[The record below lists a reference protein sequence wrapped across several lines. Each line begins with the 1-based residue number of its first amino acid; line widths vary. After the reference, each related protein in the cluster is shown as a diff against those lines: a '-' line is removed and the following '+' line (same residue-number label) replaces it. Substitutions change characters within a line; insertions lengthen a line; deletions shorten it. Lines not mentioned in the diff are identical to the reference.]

1 VPTILVADDNS
12 NIQKMVSLVFKEK
25 GIRVVAVGNGEAA
38 CRKVPEVQP
47 DVVLADVF
55 MPVRNGYEVCEFVK
69 QDPQFAETPVI
80 LLVGA
85 FDPLDEKEAQ
95 RVGANGV
102 LKKPFVPPEP
112 LIAMVSSL
120 LKLEPPVEEP
130 QPAPAPEDSLTPEN
144 PVESGPTARQLAIA
158 KAQAEY
164 AETDETVTTFAAPVA
179 IPSAKSGETGEEE
192 DDTEPASEWARRRA
206 TVDYKIDS
214 ADSAKM
220 VEKLAAENAVEEPE
234 VLASNKHLPFGGAN
248 LPELPEEPAQRP
260 AATWPDFAV
269 PETAEPVAEQAEQV
283 IAAEETAV
291 PVASENY
298 APSSWDSHSP
308 SEPEPWRATPRYE
321 TVIPSQAESPAESAP
336 HADEPVREAAPA
348 PWSVPVEP
356 EIPRTKQQSVP
367 STESSEPDV
376 VASFSEEQHVWQE
389 AADEAPEPTPA
400 VPQASQQSANSE
412 AESALGENFAEP
424 EAPAETHA
432 QDASSSA
439 VVDQATVDEVVAKV
453 ISKLQPQLEQ
463 ALTKGVLRPLVEE
476 VMNEQRK
483 K

>member
-1 VPTILVADDNS
+1 
-12 NIQKMVSLVFKEK
+12 MVSVLFKEK
-25 GIRVVAVGNGEAA
+25 GVRVVAVGNGEAA

-164 AETDETVTTFAAPVA
+164 AEAETDETVTTFAAPVA

-206 TVDYKIDS
+206 TMDYKIDS
-214 ADSAKM
+214 ADSANM

-234 VLASNKHLPFGGAN
+234 VLASNRHLPFGGAN
-248 LPELPEEPAQRP
+248 LPEALPEEPAQRP
-260 AATWPDFAV
+260 PAAWPDFAV
-269 PETAEPVAEQAEQV
+269 PGTAEPASEQAEQV
-283 IAAEETAV
+283 IAAEETAES
-291 PVASENY
+291 VASENHP
-298 APSSWDSHSP
+298 PSSWDSHLP

-321 TVIPSQAESPAESAP
+321 TIVPSKAESPAESAP
-336 HADEPVREAAPA
+336 RVDEPVREAAPA

-356 EIPRTKQQSVP
+356 EIPRTEQQSMP

-376 VASFSEEQHVWQE
+376 VDSFSEEQHVWQQT
-389 AADEAPEPTPA
+389 ADEAPEPTDA
-400 VPQASQQSANSE
+400 VPQTSQQSANSE
-412 AESALGENFAEP
+412 AESAREENFAEP
-424 EAPAETHA
+424 EAPSETHA
-432 QDASSSA
+432 QDAPSSA

-453 ISKLQPQLEQ
+453 LSKLQPQLEQ

-476 VMNEQRK
+476 VLNEQRK